1 MNRFVIS
8 LLALTLA
15 PLARAAETPPLEIRI
30 QNDAKGNKIFVP
42 DRVSVK
48 AGERFRVLVINETAN
63 SEEFESASMVVE
75 KFLGPRR
82 RATITLGP
90 LKPGDY
96 EFFGELNL
104 PPPKGVLTAVK

>member
-1 MNRFVIS
+1 MNRSVFFT
-8 LLALTLA
+8 LALAAATLA
-15 PLARAAETPPLEIRI
+15 HTAETPPLEIRI
-30 QNDAKGNKIFVP
+30 KDGEDGKKIFVP
-42 DRVSVK
+42 DRVTVK

-63 SEEFESASMVVE
+63 SEEFESSSMVVE

-90 LKPGDY
+90 LKPGEY

-104 PPPKGVLTAVK
+104 PPPKGILTAVK